1 MAAEVLLVHGAWHGG
16 WCFDRVVALL
26 TAAGVPVVAP
36 DLPGHGDDAGP
47 FSDLHGDA
55 ERVTAVLDRMSEVI
69 LLGHSYGGAVITEA
83 GIHPAVRHLVYLS
96 ALALDYGETC
106 SAAAVEES
114 AGISHQGRPDL
125 SESMQFHD
133 HDVSTLLPGA
143 ETSLYQDCSAADITW
158 AMARL
163 GPQPML
169 NLSQEPRE
177 VAWRTK
183 PSTYL
188 VCTEDQTIHP
198 DLQRILA
205 RRCTTSQEWSTGH
218 SPFLSHPEQVRDLLL
233 SLV

>member
-1 MAAEVLLVHGAWHGG
+1 VAAEVLLVHGAWHGG
-16 WCFDRVVALL
+16 WCFDPVVALL
-26 TAAGVPVVAP
+26 TAAGVPVIAP
-36 DLPGHGDDAGP
+36 DLPGHGDDPEP
-47 FSDLHGDA
+47 FTDLYGDA
-55 ERVTAVLDRMSEVI
+55 ERVTVILDQMSDVV

-114 AGISHQGRPDL
+114 AGISHQGRPNL
-125 SESMQFHD
+125 GESMQVNNK
-133 HDVSTLLPGA
+133 DVSTLRSGA
-143 ETSLYQDCSAADITW
+143 EACLYQDCSAADVTW

-163 GPQPML
+163 GSQPML
-169 NLSQEPRE
+169 NLAQEPRA

-183 PSTYL
+183 PSTYV
-188 VCTEDQTIHP
+188 VCTDDQAIHP

-205 RRCTTSQEWSTGH
+205 RRCTTSQEWPTGH

-233 SLV
+233 SLL